1 MYFAPSEVHQKITE
15 IANERNWGS
24 QIQAVDVLRWAINET
39 QFSIAQSFPLWQ
51 AQGLSYHMRRE
62 AWLRYCHSSG
72 GNGDNLLKE
81 LKERESQTLEEMYG
95 FKDTS
100 ATPPTDTNDNESV
113 VAIRKKHDYFG
124 AASSNNLRLL
134 EEREREVA
142 QETEKE
148 KMVELPVSAKAAK
161 HVLSPSLRDFVHEGR
176 EPTPGTDI
184 IRAVEVFRKTS
195 ARKDMVDG
203 WSERLLVTCDFS
215 CTVEGSDH
223 NLDDYLRRVSWVVSS
238 VSSSN
243 STTCWVIISP
253 YEANEF
259 IEDIRQSRFVRLNVY
274 SPKVSEDMTSFEKL
288 DFLSISAAP
297 PGPPNGFLIRELNIF
312 AGQLCLTNRREYE
325 RVCAFLGLYLETAG
339 DDDEGEIDSNGG
351 FMSWERRMELGIGGS
366 PFRRNPVSFVQ
377 AVLKLRRKGEG
388 YLETHMGKLLRAIQ
402 LHEEDFRYRR
412 FPSVNVVRADYPI
425 VNFNSV

>member
-1 MYFAPSEVHQKITE
+1 M
-15 IANERNWGS
+15 
-24 QIQAVDVLRWAINET
+24 
-39 QFSIAQSFPLWQ
+39 
-51 AQGLSYHMRRE
+51 
-62 AWLRYCHSSG
+62 RYCHSSG
-72 GNGDNLLKE
+72 GNGDKLLEK

-100 ATPPTDTNDNESV
+100 LTHDYMGTDDNESL
-113 VAIRKKHDYFG
+113 VAIRRKRDFFG
-124 AASSNNLRLL
+124 TLSGNTVRLL

-148 KMVELPVSAKAAK
+148 KMVELPASAKAAE
-161 HVLSPSLRDFVHEGR
+161 HVLSPSLRDFIHEGK
-176 EPTPGTDI
+176 EPVPGTDI
-184 IRAVEVFRKTS
+184 IRAIEVFQKTS

-203 WSERLLVTCDFS
+203 WSERLLATRDFA
-215 CTVEGSDH
+215 CTVEGSDQ
-223 NLDDYLRRVSWVVSS
+223 NLDDYLRRVSWVLSS
-238 VSSSN
+238 VRSSN
-243 STTCWVIISP
+243 STICWVIISP
-253 YEANEF
+253 YEANEY
-259 IEDIRQSRFVRLNVY
+259 IQNIRQSRFVRLNVY

-297 PGPPNGFLIRELNIF
+297 PGTPNGFLIRELNIF

-325 RVCAFLGLYLETAG
+325 RVCAFLGLYLEAAE

-377 AVLKLRRKGEG
+377 AVLKLRRKGGG